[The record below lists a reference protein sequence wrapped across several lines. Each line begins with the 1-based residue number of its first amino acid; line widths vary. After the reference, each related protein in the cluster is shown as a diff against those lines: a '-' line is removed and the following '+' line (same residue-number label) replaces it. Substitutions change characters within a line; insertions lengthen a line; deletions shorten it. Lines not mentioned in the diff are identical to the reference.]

1 MACPMRRSQAGPRW
15 QAEAEGLT
23 LIKADTK
30 TGYCNVSHK
39 PGQPKPYQAQVTRGG
54 KVVTLGCFATA
65 EEAALCFAR
74 SPEGREAAKQPAAA
88 APLTSEEARQQAQ
101 AEGLTLLRADT
112 KAGYFGVTLCK
123 AERQAGRS
131 KPYHAQVTRDGKRV
145 HLGRFATAEEAAL
158 CIARSP
164 EGRAA
169 AAPPLTSEEAR
180 QQAEAEG
187 LTLLKADNT
196 TGYFGVNLHNPGK
209 PKPYQALVWR
219 GDKDVHLGTFATAEE
234 AALCVARSPAGRAA
248 AKRAAAAADAAPPLT
263 SKEARQQAHA
273 EGLTLLKAD
282 NQSGYFG
289 VYHCHGRA
297 KPYLATVRRPSKRYL
312 IDGRNGPVSK
322 PVTLGRFATAEE
334 AALCVARS
342 PEGQAAAKKAAA
354 AGQED
359 VLVLEV
365 EVVEAEEAEEAEDL
379 QVEVV
384 EVVQGG
390 RPKRR
395 RNS

>member
-1 MACPMRRSQAGPRW
+1 MWR
-15 QAEAEGLT
+15 L
-23 LIKADTK
+23 
-30 TGYCNVSHK
+30 
-39 PGQPKPYQAQVTRGG
+39 
-54 KVVTLGCFATA
+54 
-65 EEAALCFAR
+65 
-74 SPEGREAAKQPAAA
+74 
-88 APLTSEEARQQAQ
+88 
-101 AEGLTLLRADT
+101 
-112 KAGYFGVTLCK
+112 
-123 AERQAGRS
+123 
-131 KPYHAQVTRDGKRV
+131 
-145 HLGRFATAEEAAL
+145 
-158 CIARSP
+158 
-164 EGRAA
+164 
-169 AAPPLTSEEAR
+169 
-180 QQAEAEG
+180 QAEAEG
-187 LTLLKADNT
+187 LTLLTAENT
-196 TGYFGVNLHNPGK
+196 VGYFGVCLDKPGQA
-209 PKPYQALVWR
+209 KPYKEKVKRR
-219 GDKDVHLGTFATAEE
+219 GKMVHLGTFATAEE

-282 NQSGYFG
+282 NQAGYFG

-297 KPYLATVRRPSKRYL
+297 KPYLATVRR
-312 IDGRNGPVSK
+312 DGNQVSK

-365 EVVEAEEAEEAEDL
+365 EVVEAEEAEEAEDV

-384 EVVQGG
+384 EMVEGG